1 MKFLRFIPL
10 LFVLVF
16 YNSTS
21 FSEEAKDCSFKA
33 DTGVKLVEKI
43 RCKMGVE
50 KKEGEGLGEKL
61 KGFFK
66 KKK

>member
-1 MKFLRFIPL
+1 MKFFKIIPL
-10 LFVLVF
+10 LIVLSL

-21 FSEEAKDCSFKA
+21 LAEQTKDCTFKA
-33 DTGVKLVEKI
+33 DTGVKLLEKI

-50 KKEGEGLGEKL
+50 KNEGEGLGKKI

-66 KKK
+66 KKN